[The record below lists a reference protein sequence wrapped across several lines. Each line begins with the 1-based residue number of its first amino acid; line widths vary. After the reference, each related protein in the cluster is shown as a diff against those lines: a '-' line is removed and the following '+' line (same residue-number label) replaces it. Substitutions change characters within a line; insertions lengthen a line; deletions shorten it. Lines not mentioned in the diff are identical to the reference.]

1 MNGEC
6 REGVSIFLHE
16 RPTTAD
22 CGVANVG
29 AGCFHELPHRHLRTR
44 PPQRRRARDRAAPR
58 LDGEDALI
66 WAKRVWEDR
75 DTWLRARGGVESV
88 FMAAQL
94 MGCREEAVRW
104 LRSRTRL

>member
-1 MNGEC
+1 MNFRTPAANPLPRRDGE
-6 REGVSIFLHE
+6 
-16 RPTTAD
+16 
-22 CGVANVG
+22 
-29 AGCFHELPHRHLRTR
+29 
-44 PPQRRRARDRAAPR
+44 RDTAPR

-66 WAKRVWEDR
+66 WARRVWEDR

-94 MGCREEAVRW
+94 LGCREEAVRW

>member
-1 MNGEC
+1 M
-6 REGVSIFLHE
+6 SF
-16 RPTTAD
+16 
-22 CGVANVG
+22 
-29 AGCFHELPHRHLRTR
+29 
-44 PPQRRRARDRAAPR
+44 RAAPAHSTDDSARSAEEAPR

-66 WAKRVWEDR
+66 WARRVWEDR

-104 LRSRTRL
+104 LRLRTRL

>member
-1 MNGEC
+1 MSFRNATFEPGPRNDGE
-6 REGVSIFLHE
+6 RE
-16 RPTTAD
+16 T
-22 CGVANVG
+22 
-29 AGCFHELPHRHLRTR
+29 
-44 PPQRRRARDRAAPR
+44 APR

>member
-1 MNGEC
+1 MNF
-6 REGVSIFLHE
+6 RSTIFE
-16 RPTTAD
+16 
-22 CGVANVG
+22 
-29 AGCFHELPHRHLRTR
+29 
-44 PPQRRRARDRAAPR
+44 QSRRADSERDAAPR